1 MISGHP
7 DLRKSSLNLNY
18 PRNSKLFN
26 QKRVNH
32 IAPGT
37 SPSTRWRGN
46 WRVISLYL
54 PCQIFIGAL
63 FENSP
68 CKVIFTDFSVLHIF
82 YFLRLQLFI
91 PKGLAQ
97 TLFLSHILYNKVLQ
111 KKKKRHN
118 FLLFPNTLSF
128 DMGLYSS
135 SQLKMSL
142 FLHLLICDGL
152 VSCFEQQK
160 MVVVLLQQ
168 LQT

>member
-111 KKKKRHN
+111 KKKKG
-118 FLLFPNTLSF
+118 TIS
-128 DMGLYSS
+128 YSS
-135 SQLKMSL
+135 QILYHLIWGFTVPPSLKWVYSSTFWSVMVS
-142 FLHLLICDGL
+142 FLAL
-152 VSCFEQQK
+152 SNK
-160 MVVVLLQQ
+160 RWW
-168 LQT
+168 

>member
-91 PKGLAQ
+91 TKGV
-97 TLFLSHILYNKVLQ
+97 TSSIIRCFK